1 MTTLSSLAPQR
12 RSTRGPLVAAT
23 VVGLAVVLGV
33 ALWLR
38 WRYLQEISLYVD
50 EFTTLWA
57 AQRILE
63 TGGPFM
69 PSGVLYTRGL
79 LATYVTAA
87 FAALGGPSYTVG
99 RLPSLLFGLVTI
111 LAVWGLGR
119 REWNVRV
126 AWLAAVGLTLLPE
139 AIVWSARARF
149 YAQLQFFV
157 LLTAWAAYVL
167 VREYGVP
174 ASARPRFFVRWA
186 PWLFAFLFVVALFSQ
201 EETILLY
208 PPILLAM
215 LLWRGGRFLLRPAV
229 LAANLLCLVA
239 MGLRYLVEI
248 QGQPGYFET
257 IQAQRPYVGM
267 ILDWSGAWA
276 TYDQLLVSLDRLPW
290 TLFGIVAVAVAVWS
304 LAQVRGQLLT
314 LPGFHQATLFFAL
327 QFVAVFV
334 FILLL
339 VGGTWREARYLYL
352 VQPFWMLVGAAGMV
366 WAIER
371 FLRGARARGVATGA
385 VATLLIAL
393 QWPAGTAVLAQQVE
407 GYDRVL
413 AYVAAERRPDDVI
426 MTPQPPACALALG
439 PCDYYAVQR
448 GYEEYVIPDAAGV
461 PVDRW
466 SGARL
471 LANAGQLAEVIRTA
485 PRVWFIT
492 DGFRLAT
499 RYDEAFLR
507 TVVEQFDS
515 AFEER
520 GVMALQASGWRT
532 PPAAEVEETLTPTVR
547 FGPLELLSWS
557 RTAAAPGADL
567 GVTLTWRGAEPIDR
581 QYNTS
586 VQIVDQAGERV
597 AQADGPPAR
606 GLIPTNLF
614 FATPLPDPKSMPLPA
629 ELPPGRYRFD
639 VAAYDVETLTP
650 VGPPYPVG
658 WFRVGPAPEEPA
670 VLAEIPW
677 QDNLTLVGYDTLRPM
692 LTAGDTLD
700 LRLVWTAAG
709 SPSADYTAFVHLLGP
724 DGTLVAQSDAPPGGA
739 FYPTSGWEAGE
750 RVEDRRT
757 LALPADLA
765 PGEYRLVAGFYQPA
779 TGARLPLAAGGDTVE
794 LGVMTAE

>member
-1 MTTLSSLAPQR
+1 M
-12 RSTRGPLVAAT
+12 
-23 VVGLAVVLGV
+23 
-33 ALWLR
+33 
-38 WRYLQEISLYVD
+38 
-50 EFTTLWA
+50 
-57 AQRILE
+57 
-63 TGGPFM
+63 
-69 PSGVLYTRGL
+69 
-79 LATYVTAA
+79 
-87 FAALGGPSYTVG
+87 
-99 RLPSLLFGLVTI
+99 
-111 LAVWGLGR
+111 
-119 REWNVRV
+119 
-126 AWLAAVGLTLLPE
+126 
-139 AIVWSARARF
+139 
-149 YAQLQFFV
+149 
-157 LLTAWAAYVL
+157 
-167 VREYGVP
+167 VREFGMP
-174 ASARPRFFVRWA
+174 AQARQPFLVRWA
-186 PWLFAFLFVVALFSQ
+186 PWVFALLFVVALFSQ

-208 PPILLAM
+208 PPLLLAM

-229 LAANLLCLVA
+229 LAANLLCLAA
-239 MGLRYLVEI
+239 MGVRYLIEI

-276 TYDQLLVSLDRLPW
+276 TYDHLLVSLDRLPW
-290 TLFGIVAVAVAVWS
+290 TVFGLVAVGAALWA
-304 LAQVRGQLLT
+304 LGRVRGRLLM
-314 LPGFHQATLFFAL
+314 LSGFHQATLFFAL
-327 QFVAVFV
+327 QFAAVFV

-352 VQPFWMLVGAAGMV
+352 VQPFWLLVGAAGLV

-371 FLRGARARGVATGA
+371 FLRGTRARGLATVGVAA
-385 VATLLIAL
+385 LLIAL

-413 AYVAAERRPDDVI
+413 DFVAAERRPDDVI

-471 LANAGQLAEVIRTA
+471 LADAGQLAEVIHTA

-532 PPAAEVEETLTPTVR
+532 PPPVALEETLTPTVR
-547 FGPLELLSWS
+547 LGPLELLNWS
-557 RTAAAPGADL
+557 RTAAAPGTDL

-586 VQIVDQAGERV
+586 IQIVDEAGERV

-614 FATPLPDPKSMPLPA
+614 FATPLPDPKSLPLPA
-629 ELPPGRYRFD
+629 DLSPGRYRID
-639 VAAYDVETLTP
+639 VAVYDVETLTP
-650 VGPPYPVG
+650 VGRPYPVG

-670 VLAEIPW
+670 VPVEVPW
-677 QDNLTLVGYDTLRPM
+677 QDNLTLVGYDPIRPM
-692 LTAGDTLD
+692 PIAGDVLD
-700 LRLVWTAAG
+700 LRLVWAAAG
-709 SPSADYTAFVHLLGP
+709 PVGTDYTAFVHLLGP

-739 FYPTSGWEAGE
+739 FYPTSGWEVGG

-757 LALPADLA
+757 LALPAELA
-765 PGEYRLVAGFYQPA
+765 PGEYRLIAGLYQPA

-794 LGVMTAE
+794 LVRMTLE